1 MKVHMVC
8 YNALGACAVASSGKD
23 TNAPAIY
30 ADEDAANARRDE
42 LIAANGNGAEFM
54 VIGVE
59 PL

>member
-1 MKVHMVC
+1 MVC